1 MKNLELQK
9 CILGSVYTNCY
20 FLKNK
25 TTGELL
31 IIDPADAPERIV
43 SKVNEMQA
51 TPVAILL
58 THGHFDHVMALSY
71 LMEQKPDLNVYLYES
86 EAEVLASP
94 DLNLGS
100 MMGMNL
106 SLKANH
112 LVKDGE
118 IIDVLGTKVKC
129 IHVPGHT
136 KGGVCYYFADYGWLI
151 SGDTLFQMSIGRTDF
166 PTGNLNDLLT
176 AIREKLFVLP
186 PWTKVLSGHTPPT
199 TIEEESRSN
208 PFLQ

>member
-1 MKNLELQK
+1 MV
-9 CILGSVYTNCY
+9 LGMVSTNCY
-20 FLKNK
+20 LVYNDDTKE
-25 TTGELL
+25 GVVV
-31 IIDPADAPERIV
+31 DPADNGAYILNKCSEQGV
-43 SKVNEMQA
+43 
-51 TPVAILL
+51 TPVAVLL
-58 THGHFDHVMALSY
+58 THGHFDHVMALPY
-71 LMEQKPDLNVYLYES
+71 LMEQKPDLDIYLYED
-86 EAEVLASP
+86 EAEVLADP
-94 DLNLGS
+94 QLNLGA
-100 MMGMNL
+100 MIGMDL

-199 TIEEESRSN
+199 TIEEESRCN